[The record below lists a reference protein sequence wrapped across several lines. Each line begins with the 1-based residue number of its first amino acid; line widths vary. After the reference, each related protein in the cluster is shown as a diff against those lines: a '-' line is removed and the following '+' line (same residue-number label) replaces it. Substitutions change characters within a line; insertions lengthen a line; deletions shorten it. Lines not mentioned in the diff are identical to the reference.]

1 MRRVAAAVR
10 CPERAVKNSIEA
22 QYISWDLR
30 AELAIKNY
38 LRFSE
43 ILFFN
48 FPLKFIL

>member
-1 MRRVAAAVR
+1 MRLVATALR
-10 CPERAVKNSIEA
+10 WPERAVKNSIEA
-22 QYISWDLR
+22 HGISWDLR